1 MADETVTDAPL
12 PATMRG
18 PVAWM
23 AQNPV
28 AANLLL
34 LIVVIAGLFAI
45 QTLDKEVFPSFP
57 TETFTV
63 TVPYPGSSPE
73 EVERGIILRVEE
85 AVRDIVGIKE
95 IRSEAREGVGIVTV
109 IMEPGSDMSKAVNL
123 AKVRVDGI
131 ASFPADA
138 EKPIVE
144 EIEAA
149 TAPSASACSAISR
162 RASSRSSASRSARKS
177 SPWATSARSAC
188 SASGTTRSPS
198 SCPTSAAPLRPD
210 LRRRRGGH
218 PGALP
223 DLPGGQL
230 RTDSGAI
237 TLRSTSQ
244 AYAGREFEQL
254 TLISR
259 RRHAHPRGRRR
270 HGRDGFA
277 EQPVLSLVNGKPALT
292 FASSASATRTC
303 WRSPR

>member
-57 TETFTV
+57 TETFTI

-73 EVERGIILRVEE
+73 EVERGIVLRIEE

-95 IRSEAREGVGIVTV
+95 MRSEAREGVGIVTV

-138 EKPIVE
+138 EEPIVE

-149 TAPSASACSAISR
+149 TPAIRVSLFGDIE
-162 RASSRSSASRSARKS
+162 ARKLKELS
-177 SPWATSARSAC
+177 EQIREEILALGNISEISVLGERDYEISIEL
-188 SASGTTRSPS
+188 SDERM
-198 SCPTSAAPLRPD
+198 
-210 LRRRRGGH
+210 RRYGLTVDRRGGH

-223 DLPGGQL
+223 GSSGGAPAHGQRRHHAALHLPGL
-230 RTDSGAI
+230 RGPRVRAAHADHA
-237 TLRSTSQ
+237 
-244 AYAGREFEQL
+244 
-254 TLISR
+254 R
-259 RRHAHPRGRRR
+259 RRHAHPPG
-270 HGRDGFA
+270 
-277 EQPVLSLVNGKPALT
+277 
-292 FASSASATRTC
+292 
-303 WRSPR
+303 

>member
-57 TETFTV
+57 TETFTI

-73 EVERGIILRVEE
+73 EVERGIVLRIEE

-131 ASFPADA
+131 ASFPGRCGRAHRRGNRGRDPRHPRQPVRGYRSAQAQGTERADPRGNPRPGQHQRDQRA
-138 EKPIVE
+138 RRAGLRDLHRALGRKACV
-144 EIEAA
+144 A
-149 TAPSASACSAISR
+149 TA
-162 RASSRSSASRSARKS
+162 
-177 SPWATSARSAC
+177 
-188 SASGTTRSPS
+188 
-198 SCPTSAAPLRPD
+198 
-210 LRRRRGGH
+210 
-218 PGALP
+218 
-223 DLPGGQL
+223 
-230 RTDSGAI
+230 
-237 TLRSTSQ
+237 
-244 AYAGREFEQL
+244 
-254 TLISR
+254 
-259 RRHAHPRGRRR
+259 
-270 HGRDGFA
+270 
-277 EQPVLSLVNGKPALT
+277 
-292 FASSASATRTC
+292 
-303 WRSPR
+303 